1 MDIVQIE
8 TPIVIAIVAIQLVV
22 AVRTFLKIEVLK
34 TLMPE
39 VESLKVEKDF
49 HESHD
54 KDIST
59 IKHDKRY
66 GSSTPLER
74 LFTALQLSGVYEKMV
89 KKSNKPTAFDQIKS
103 SLNTYLV
110 RNSTAATDFNLI
122 KDVVERNADKTEEEI
137 NLTISVPLYIGLMG
151 TMIGIVIGLFN
162 MSDMQTAV
170 TDESL
175 GSGISTLLGG
185 VKIAMIGSL
194 TGLGLTVLN
203 SGFFFKA
210 AKSQLEQR
218 KNDFYTFIQ
227 TELLPVVNQSLN
239 ATFDSLQRN
248 LLKFNDTFTY
258 NLDRLAGIFDTNYEA
273 LRTQEKVLDM
283 LQNIDLADMAKYN
296 VKVLK
301 QLQLSMEE
309 FEKFTQ
315 YLQSMNTFVDK
326 INLLLKR
333 TDNFQTIADNVN
345 TNLSQSKDLME
356 FLHTHFKALDE
367 RKKVIQNAVV
377 VVDNAISDALNELKT
392 HTHNSIENV
401 KKFTIDESDALR
413 QALSDSHTNL
423 SNLAYLENLKKDLGL
438 FKNSSATQGEHLKQQ
453 LIAMNTSIEKLVDV
467 SVESNERQ
475 KENILKRLFSRSE
488 KTEIN

>member
-1 MDIVQIE
+1 MEIVQIE
-8 TPIVIAIVAIQLVV
+8 TPIVVGIVAIQLFISF
-22 AVRTFLKIEVLK
+22 RTFLRIEALKTFMPEINNLKIEKSFQNDVNKEISVIAQNGGFYTK
-34 TLMPE
+34 TA
-39 VESLKVEKDF
+39 
-49 HESHD
+49 
-54 KDIST
+54 
-59 IKHDKRY
+59 
-66 GSSTPLER
+66 LER
-74 LFTALQLSGVYEKMV
+74 VLDSLQLTNFYKKLLTKEK
-89 KKSNKPTAFDQIKS
+89 PFEEIKR
-103 SLNTYLV
+103 SLNTYLI

-122 KDVVERNADKTEEEI
+122 KDIVERNTNKAEEEI

-151 TMIGIVIGLFN
+151 TMGGIVIGLFN

-175 GSGISTLLGG
+175 GTGITTLLGG

-194 TGLGLTVLN
+194 TGLGLTIIN
-203 SGFFFKA
+203 SALFFKS
-210 AKSQLEQR
+210 AKYQLENR
-218 KNDFYTFIQ
+218 KNEFYTFIQ

-248 LLKFNDTFTY
+248 LIKFNDTFTY
-258 NLDRLAGIFDTNYEA
+258 NLDRLEGIFDTNYEA

-283 LQNIDLADMAKYN
+283 LQNIDLADLAKYN

-309 FEKFTQ
+309 FEKFSQ
-315 YLQSMNTFVDK
+315 YLQGMNTFVEK
-326 INLLLKR
+326 TNLLLKR

-345 TNLSQSKDLME
+345 VNLTQSRELME
-356 FLHTHFKALDE
+356 FLNTHFKALEE

-392 HTHNSIENV
+392 HTHKSIESV

-423 SNLAYLENLKKDLGL
+423 NNLAYLENLKKDLAL
-438 FKNSSATQGEHLKQQ
+438 FKNSSATQGEQVKQQ
-453 LIAMNTSIEKLVDV
+453 LATMNSGIDKLVEL
-467 SVESNERQ
+467 SVENNERQ

-488 KTEIN
+488 KTETN